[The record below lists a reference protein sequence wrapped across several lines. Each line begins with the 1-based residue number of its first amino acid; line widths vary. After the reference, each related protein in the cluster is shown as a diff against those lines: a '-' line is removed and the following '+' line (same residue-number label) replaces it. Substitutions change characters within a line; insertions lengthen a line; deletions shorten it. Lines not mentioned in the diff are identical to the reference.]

1 MKFSAKKFVALC
13 LSALFVFAVAGCDA
27 DGPEGGDGGQAP
39 AQGAPQ

>member
-1 MKFSAKKFVALC
+1 MKFSAKKLVALC

-27 DGPEGGDGGQAP
+27 DGPEGGGQAP